1 MDSTLKTILIIAVFA
16 IITILLFKPFDDK
29 CDSVNTNQSEHY
41 TASFDPKFV
50 DPLVHPYSKNIVY
63 RPDSQIEYKS
73 DMPNNRV
80 YDHLDS
86 LNNVE
91 EPVKKYSEE
100 DGEESSPIAEV
111 EDDEETQQLVKKVRF
126 SQSNQ
131 VINNMSATSSYNN
144 TEMNAG
150 YVNESNNIV
159 NYCTPT
165 IEEQLDSGDIFTDV
179 VSYLQSSPSDSA
191 IENTVQGNDNSDMDE
206 KTYFDMVNSKPNIKT
221 YIRVNDSFGT
231 YTNEENQETNIN
243 SLEEITNY
251 MDQQRN
257 KTMDTINKSFVRL
270 NPKSLYD

>member
-100 DGEESSPIAEV
+100 DGEESSSIAEV

-150 YVNESNNIV
+150 YFNESNNIV